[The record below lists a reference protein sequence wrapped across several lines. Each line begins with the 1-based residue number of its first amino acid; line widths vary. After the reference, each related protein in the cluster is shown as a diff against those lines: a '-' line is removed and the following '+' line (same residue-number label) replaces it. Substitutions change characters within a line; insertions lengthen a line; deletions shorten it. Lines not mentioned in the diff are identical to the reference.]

1 MTDEWSLKGKVR
13 LTWFGTPLYSQETIE
28 TLRQKLIED
37 VEGLCDDRIG
47 KAIISIINCRFG
59 VEEVDNAE

>member
-37 VEGLCDDRIG
+37 VEELFEERIAKLMVG
-47 KAIISIINCRFG
+47 IINRRFG
-59 VEEVDNAE
+59 VEVSHGTQ